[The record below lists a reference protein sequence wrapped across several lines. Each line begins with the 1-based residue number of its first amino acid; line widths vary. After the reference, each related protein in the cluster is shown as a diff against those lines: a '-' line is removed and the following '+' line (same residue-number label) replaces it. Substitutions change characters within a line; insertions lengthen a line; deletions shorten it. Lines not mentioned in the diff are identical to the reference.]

1 MKKISAY
8 FFIILLGIVIFLL
21 GFDYKI
27 GKQPNTYYQVYLDNE
42 FMGIIE
48 SKKELEDYINNQA
61 ETIRE
66 NVRNYTS
73 KIEAIETV
81 DRYKDSLGERANT
94 ISEKISYLIDNRD
107 SYQLTDADIEN
118 MNLYLKDKL
127 YTLSNVEIQ
136 EMKDYTSSNDIYIH
150 VSDVYTPNGIEI
162 KKVYTYHDDIV
173 SVEEIYKDIILKK
186 SCTISGYKF
195 TIKSNTEGYDDI
207 DIYTL
212 DTKIFSDAI
221 DDMITIFVDSA
232 KYEAYKNST
241 QPEIAT
247 TGSIIENIYVEQD
260 ITYKAVNIPVEEKI
274 YISSKDLSRFLLYG
288 NQYEES
294 IVQVK
299 SGDSIESLA
308 FENEVSVQEFLIS
321 NPQYTSRD
329 NLLVVGADVKI
340 SKIDPKIQIVEELY
354 EVVDKE
360 TNFSTVE
367 QYDESINQGTVVV
380 TQQGENGM
388 ERVSQNVKIVNGE
401 ISYVDPVGKETIK
414 SAVPKVITIG
424 SRYVPDIGSVT
435 SWGWPTNPGYTLSSY
450 YGYRPQVFGEGN
462 FHSGLDIAGTG
473 YGSPVYA
480 SNNGEIIGIGWH
492 PYGLGN
498 YIKIDHH
505 NGYFSEYGHM
515 SGFASG
521 MSIGTIVER
530 GQTIGYVGST
540 GWSTGPHLHFE
551 IHTCPKD
558 TCHVNPLP
566 YLLK

>member
-1 MKKISAY
+1 MKKISTY
-8 FFIILLGIVIFLL
+8 FFIILISAIVFLL
-21 GFDYKI
+21 GFDYKT
-27 GKQPNTYYQVYLDNE
+27 GRQPNTYYQVYLDDE
-42 FMGIIE
+42 YIGIIE
-48 SKKELEDYINNQA
+48 SKKDLENYINSQ
-61 ETIRE
+61 
-66 NVRNYTS
+66 
-73 KIEAIETV
+73 
-81 DRYKDSLGERANT
+81 ANT
-94 ISEKISYLIDNRD
+94 IRDN
-107 SYQLTDADIEN
+107 
-118 MNLYLKDKL
+118 
-127 YTLSNVEIQ
+127 V
-136 EMKDYTSSNDIYIH
+136 KDYTSKVDAIETFQNYVDNAIGNTIDEKINYLINNKDEFQLGDIDVENLKLYKEQKLYNLSNFDINEMKEYISTNDIYVH
-150 VSDVYTPNGIEI
+150 VNDVYTPNGIEI
-162 KKVYTYHDDIV
+162 KKVYTYHDDVKSI
-173 SVEEIYKDIILKK
+173 EEIYKDIIQKK
-186 SCTISGYKF
+186 SCTISGYRF

-212 DTKIFSDAI
+212 DSKIFSDAI
-221 DDMITIFVDSA
+221 EDMITIFVDDSEYA
-232 KYEAYKNST
+232 AYKNNSQT
-241 QPEIAT
+241 DIT
-247 TGSIIENIYVEQD
+247 STGSIIENVYVQQD

-274 YISSKDLSRFLLYG
+274 YINSKDLSRFLLYG
-288 NQYEES
+288 DQYEEN
-294 IVQVK
+294 IVQVRA
-299 SGDSIESLA
+299 GDSIESVALD
-308 FENEVSVQEFLIS
+308 NKISVQEFLIS

-340 SKIDPKIQIVEELY
+340 SKIAPKIQIVEELY
-354 EVVDKE
+354 EVVDAE

-367 QYDESINQGTVVV
+367 QYDESINQGTVIV
-380 TQQGENGM
+380 TQQGENGI

-401 ISYVDPVGKETIK
+401 ISYVDPVAKETIK
-414 SAVPKVITIG
+414 SSVPKIITIG
-424 SRYVPDIGSVT
+424 SRYVPDVGSVA

-492 PYGLGN
+492 PYGLGY

-515 SGFASG
+515 SGFADG

-530 GQTIGYVGST
+530 GQTIGYIGST
-540 GWSTGPHLHFE
+540 GWATGPHLHFE